1 MKLLRPLLSVGL
13 ALAILAPAAAQ
24 ASTPLAGVPTQIR
37 RGFFTEMDLGTF
49 FTTGGEP
56 GVSNAQVYVS
66 LGVGYDILS
75 VDDHFLAVGM
85 GFSLGTSAGS
95 CFGTSEVP
103 TSEVPVG
110 KGVSDSAT
118 CFNPGTGEALA
129 ADWTAQTL
137 EATVLYGF
145 QIVPRLML
153 TARGLGGMAFIG
165 PMAFADTEN
174 PVPLVGGGLGVE
186 YATQFDHFS
195 LGLDAAVKY
204 FLGPNIPGFA
214 IAPRVK
220 YTF

>member
-13 ALAILAPAAAQ
+13 ALAFLAPAVAQ

-66 LGVGYDILS
+66 LGLGYDVLTI
-75 VDDHFLAVGM
+75 DDHFLAVGL
-85 GFSLGTSAGS
+85 GFSQAASAGS
-95 CFGTSEVP
+95 CFGTPLEDGSCVDANNEP
-103 TSEVPVG
+103 LS
-110 KGVSDSAT
+110 
-118 CFNPGTGEALA
+118 NN
-129 ADWTAQTL
+129 WTAQTV

-145 QIVPRLML
+145 QVVPRLLL
-153 TARGLGGMAFIG
+153 TARALGGVASIT
-165 PMAFADTEN
+165 PKAFADTEN
-174 PVPLVGGGLGVE
+174 PVPLIGGGLGVE

-195 LGLDAAVKY
+195 LGLDAAAKY
-204 FLGPNIPGFA
+204 FLGPNITGFA

>member
-13 ALAILAPAAAQ
+13 ALAFLAPAAAQ

-49 FTTGGEP
+49 FMTGGDP

-66 LGVGYDILS
+66 LGLGYDILT
-75 VDDHFLAVGM
+75 VDDHFLAVGV
-85 GFSLGTSAGS
+85 GFSQAASAGS
-95 CFGTSEVP
+95 CFGTVEAP
-103 TSEVPVG
+103 AG
-110 KGVSDSAT
+110 ANDNAT
-118 CFNPGTGEALA
+118 CFNATNGEPLS
-129 ADWTAQTL
+129 DNWTAQTV
-137 EATVLYGF
+137 EGTVLYGF
-145 QIVPRLML
+145 QVVPRLML
-153 TARGLGGMAFIG
+153 TARALGGVAFID
-165 PMAFADTEN
+165 PMAFADTSN
-174 PVPLVGGGLGVE
+174 PVPLVGGGIGVE

-204 FLGPNIPGFA
+204 FLGPNVPGFA

>member
-49 FTTGGEP
+49 FMTGGEP

-66 LGVGYDILS
+66 LGIGYDVLTI
-75 VDDHFLAVGM
+75 DDHFLAVGL
-85 GFSLGTSAGS
+85 GFSQAASAGS
-95 CFGTSEVP
+95 CFGATD
-103 TSEVPVG
+103 T
-110 KGVSDSAT
+110 GVCTDPA
-118 CFNPGTGEALA
+118 TGERLS
-129 ADWTAQTL
+129 DNWTAQTV
-137 EATVLYGF
+137 EGTVLYGF
-145 QIVPRLML
+145 QVVPRLL
-153 TARGLGGMAFIG
+153 ITARALGGIASITPKAFSE
-165 PMAFADTEN
+165 TEN
-174 PVPLVGGGLGVE
+174 PVPLIGGGVGLE

-195 LGLDAAVKY
+195 LGLDAAAKY
-204 FLGPNIPGFA
+204 FLGPNKPGFA